1 MKIININV
9 SSKNYNIHI
18 GKGIL
23 SQSGEIIK
31 NLGFNGKL
39 LIVTDDNVAPLYLD
53 TVEKSIKNAGIDAF
67 HVILPNGEE
76 HKNMDSIMKI
86 YEEAAKSNLNRK
98 DMLVALGGGVI
109 GDMTGFA
116 AATFL
121 RGIKYVQIPTTL
133 LAQVDSSIG
142 GKTGID
148 LPFGKNLVGA
158 FCQPEAVIADSS
170 TVKTLTEEHIASGM
184 AEVIKSAFIRKK
196 DFVDLLLNSTDLNKD
211 VEEFII
217 RSMNVKKEVVE
228 IDEFEKYE
236 RMMLNF
242 GHTLGHSIEKIMNFS
257 GISHGQA
264 VAIGMSLITKNTEV
278 KQILDKILHKYNL
291 KTEIDIPVNQ
301 LIDAA
306 KNDKKAVSGGINIVV
321 VDKIGEAEIKKITFE
336 EFYNIYG

>member
-1 MKIININV
+1 MKTININV
-9 SSKNYNIHI
+9 SSKNYDIYI
-18 GKGIL
+18 GKNIL
-23 SQSGEIIK
+23 SKSGDIIK
-31 NLGFNGKL
+31 NIGFSGKI
-39 LIVTDDNVAPLYLD
+39 LIVTDDNVAPLYLE
-53 TVEKSIKNAGIDAF
+53 TVKSSLKNTEIDAF
-67 HVILPNGEE
+67 YIVLPNGEE

-86 YEEAAKSNLNRK
+86 YEAAAKYNFNRK
-98 DMLVALGGGVI
+98 DMFVALGGGVI

-116 AATFL
+116 ASTFL
-121 RGIKYVQIPTTL
+121 RGVKYVQIPTTL

-170 TVKTLTEEHIASGM
+170 VISTLTAEHIASGM

-196 DFVDLLLNSTDLNKD
+196 DFVELLMNSESFEED

-228 IDEFEKYE
+228 IDEYEKYE

-242 GHTLGHSIEKIMNFS
+242 GHTLGHSIEKLMNFT

-264 VAIGMSLITKNTEV
+264 VAIGMSLITKNPDV
-278 KQILDKILHKYNL
+278 KEKLDKVLHKYNL
-291 KTEIDIPVNQ
+291 RTEIDIPVNQ

-306 KNDKKAVSGGINIVV
+306 KNDKKTVGDGINIVV

>member
-1 MKIININV
+1 MRTININA
-9 SSKNYNIHI
+9 SSKNYDIYI

-23 SQSGEIIK
+23 EKAGQIIR
-31 NLGFNGKL
+31 NIDFTGKIL
-39 LIVTDDNVAPLYLD
+39 VVTDDNVAPLYLEK
-53 TVEKSIKNAGIDAF
+53 VEKSIKNSGFEVCHI
-67 HVILPNGEE
+67 ILPNGEE
-76 HKNMDSIMKI
+76 NKNMESIMKI
-86 YEEAAKSNLNRK
+86 YEAAANNNINRK
-98 DMLVALGGGVI
+98 DMFLALGGGVI

-116 AATFL
+116 ASTFL

-170 TVKTLTEEHIASGM
+170 VISTLTSEHIASGM
-184 AEVIKSAFIRKK
+184 AEVIKSAFIRKA
-196 DFVDLLLNSTDLNKD
+196 DFVDLLINSTDFEDD
-211 VEEFII
+211 VEEFIV

-242 GHTLGHSIEKIMNFS
+242 GHTLGHSIEKLMNFT

-264 VAIGMSLITKNTEV
+264 VAIGMSLITTNKEV
-278 KQILDKILHKYNL
+278 KDVLDKILHKYNL
-291 KTEIDIPVNQ
+291 RTEIDIPVTK

-306 KNDKKAVSGGINIVV
+306 RNDKKAVRDGINIVV

-336 EFYNIYG
+336 EFYKIYE